1 MRSQSST
8 KQLLQAGIKDLTEG
22 RYAEAVERLEEFCQ
36 QGEARNCEARNSKA
50 YFTAQMGLVRA
61 YYHSGKTSEAIAL
74 CEQLS
79 RSENPKVKAWAQ
91 KSLQSWQ
98 ALSKQKEKKEAIAAG
113 RISSAPARA
122 ADRPTEA
129 ESYGGS
135 QESELESETDPGE
148 LLEAGRKALKEK
160 RYEEAVEGLEEFC
173 HSSAETD
180 SPDFAQAQM
189 WLVKA
194 YRGNGQIPEAI
205 ALCEEL
211 ADSSDALVRDWG
223 KQTLPSLKVSGRK
236 ASGRKA
242 RTPAPEPEPSPESR
256 FEEQPKA
263 IPKAG
268 RSPQMG
274 VRLAMKGIAGS
285 LALAST
291 VTISLLFGMVLV
303 LSLALILIIGSDS
316 PETGLQMA
324 IAITIAINL
333 GMFFLSPWIMDFI
346 QGGLYRIRWV
356 SLKEIERYSPESAEV
371 IRQVCDRKKLKHPK
385 LGIIDDDNPTAFT
398 YGSLPNTARIVV
410 SKGIFVYL
418 DDDEA
423 AAVYAHEL
431 GHIVHWDFA
440 VMTLASTLLQII
452 YLIYIYTR
460 ELADQLG
467 NGDTEKKIKQAA
479 RNAALLAY
487 IFYVI
492 GNYLLLYL
500 SRTREYFADRFS
512 AETTGNPNGLSR
524 ALVKI
529 AYGILEEAK
538 DTAQPSKL
546 IQGTRA
552 LGIADA
558 KGAAS
563 IGTAYRIASEP
574 EKIGRVFLWDMFN
587 PWGWWMELN
596 STHPLTGKRIRAL
609 STYAEQLGLD
619 VEFDMGRIMGEGRK
633 LNRKKLYGDF
643 VFDVFICW
651 IQWIGG
657 IVGAGLGFALYSLS
671 RGLMSP
677 AMVSAFATMGF
688 GIGTLIKMFV
698 AFPHFKRLPKT
709 DILTLMSDP
718 YASPLRGKPAKI
730 EGKVIGRGDAG
741 YAFGSDMKF
750 QDPAGTIYLRYAS
763 RFGPLGNFLFGWTQV
778 ESLVGVEGGAVGW
791 FRRGIVPWMDL
802 SELKGETRIVTSHHR
817 FWLSVLGCGAIVL
830 GLVQAFLS

>member
-1 MRSQSST
+1 
-8 KQLLQAGIKDLTEG
+8 
-22 RYAEAVERLEEFCQ
+22 
-36 QGEARNCEARNSKA
+36 
-50 YFTAQMGLVRA
+50 MGLVRA
-61 YYHSGKTSEAIAL
+61 YYHSGKTEDAIAL
-74 CEQLS
+74 CEKLAG
-79 RSENPKVKAWAQ
+79 SENPKLKAWAQ

-98 ALSKQKEKKEAIAAG
+98 VLNERKGAKKENKEAIASAPA
-113 RISSAPARA
+113 SSAPTSSAT
-122 ADRPTEA
+122 PEA
-129 ESYGGS
+129 STPIYLEKPASEEESYE
-135 QESELESETDPGE
+135 QEQEDELDSESETDLIVPGE
-148 LLEAGRKALKEK
+148 LLQGGRKALKEK
-160 RYEEAVEGLEEFC
+160 RYAEAVQQLEEFC
-173 HSSAETD
+173 QRSEETHS
-180 SPDFAQAQM
+180 DFAQARM

-194 YRGNGQIPEAI
+194 YRGNAQLSEAI

-211 ADSSDALVRDWG
+211 ADSSDTLVRDWV
-223 KQTLPSLKVSGRK
+223 KQTLPSLKASGRK
-236 ASGRKA
+236 ASGKKA
-242 RTPAPEPEPSPESR
+242 PTPEPIAAPDPESPE
-256 FEEQPKA
+256 EEQPKA

-303 LSLALILIIGSDS
+303 LSLALILIVGSDN
-316 PETGLQMA
+316 PGTGLQMS
-324 IAITIAINL
+324 IAITIAVNL

-346 QGGLYRIRWV
+346 QGGLYRTRWV

-371 IRQVCDRKKLKHPK
+371 IRQVCARKKLKHPK

-410 SKGIFVYL
+410 SNGIFVYL

-423 AAVYAHEL
+423 ATVYAHEL

-467 NGDTEKKIKQAA
+467 NGDAEKKIKQAA

-487 IFYVI
+487 IFYII

-512 AETTGNPNGLSR
+512 AEATGNPNGLSR

-538 DTAQPSKL
+538 ETAQPSKL

-552 LGIADA
+552 LGIADSKA
-558 KGAAS
+558 AAS

-596 STHPLTGKRIRAL
+596 STHPLTGKRVRAL

-619 VEFDMGRIMGEGRK
+619 VEFDMGRIIGEGRK

-643 VFDVFICW
+643 VFDIFIYW
-651 IQWIGG
+651 IQWIGA
-657 IVGAGLGFALYSLS
+657 IVGAVLGFILYSLS

-677 AMVSAFATMGF
+677 AMVSAFATLGF
-688 GIGTLIKMFV
+688 GIATLIKILV
-698 AFPHFKRLPKT
+698 AFPQFKRLPKT
-709 DILTLMSDP
+709 DVLTLMSDP
-718 YASPLRGKPAKI
+718 YASPMRGKPAKI

-778 ESLVGVEGGAVGW
+778 ESLVGLEGGAVGW
-791 FRRGIVPWMDL
+791 FRRGIVPWIDL
-802 SELKGETRIVTSHHR
+802 SELKGDNRRITSHHR
-817 FWLSVLGCGAIVL
+817 FWLGIVGCGAIVL
-830 GLVQAFLS
+830 GLLQAFMS